1 MPKPYNLP
9 PLGDLACFE
18 VAARHLSFK
27 RASAELNVTP
37 AAVSHRIKTLEQELG
52 QNLFVRHYRGVEL
65 TEAGALLFVAL
76 QRGLER
82 ISEGVSRIRNGPVRS
97 GVSIAATTA
106 VSTLWLTPRLA
117 GFFALRP
124 DITLSQVVQDG
135 VAPEGVDLS
144 IHYGDPSEVADETVV
159 LMQGRILALGTR
171 QFDERHQISH
181 AEGSGAGAADP
192 HPFGPARMDDLAR
205 LVWGAGRNRASRP
218 RLFTQQLP
226 RLTSGRGRQYRR
238 GSRLGR
244 AAGRPSSDRQA
255 SAPCA
260 GGASLAMA
268 LLSAHPRPCLRGRPA
283 SRKLVDR
290 SVCRARQYAG
300 ANTGRPAAHSAL
312 RGLVL
317 VTTTARARTRSDC
330 PVDCP
335 NTKRA

>member
-52 QNLFVRHYRGVEL
+52 QHLFVRHYRGVEL

-135 VAPEGVDLS
+135 AAPEGVDLS

-171 QFDERHQISH
+171 QFDERHQI
-181 AEGSGAGAADP
+181 
-192 HPFGPARMDDLAR
+192 RTLKDLAR
-205 LVWGAGRNRASRP
+205 
-218 RLFTQQLP
+218 
-226 RLTSGRGRQYRR
+226 
-238 GSRLGR
+238 
-244 AAGRPSSDRQA
+244 
-255 SAPCA
+255 AP
-260 GGASLAMA
+260 LI
-268 LLSAHPRPCLRGRPA
+268 H
-283 SRKLVDR
+283 
-290 SVCRARQYAG
+290 
-300 ANTGRPAAHSAL
+300 
-312 RGLVL
+312 
-317 VTTTARARTRSDC
+317 TRSDQ
-330 PVDCP
+330 PGWTTWRDWFGALAGTEPQGPGFSLNNYLVSLQAAEDHIGAVLGWDALVEDHLQTGRLVP
-335 NTKRA
+335 LVPEALASPWPFYLRIHGPASEDARLLANWLIDQGKGSGNTPELPQADYLQTLP